1 MNTSINIHR
10 LILLFL
16 GFLLLSLIPSFFGWF
31 LAITLVS
38 VQVFVVICLFDYF
51 RKTSMRKNF
60 GLVLSA
66 MIMALMISLIVL
78 NVKFSGSV

>member
-16 GFLLLSLIPSFFGWF
+16 GSLLLSLIPSFFGWF

-38 VQVFVVICLFDYF
+38 VQAFVVICVVDYF
-51 RKTSMRKNF
+51 RKTNMRKNF

-66 MIMALMISLIVL
+66 MIIALMMSLIVL
-78 NVKFSGSV
+78 NVKF

>member
-1 MNTSINIHR
+1 MNASINIHR

-31 LAITLVS
+31 LAFTLVS
-38 VQVFVVICLFDYF
+38 VIAFVVICIIDYF
-51 RKTSMRKNF
+51 RKTNIRKNF
-60 GLVLSA
+60 GLVLST
-66 MIMALMISLIVL
+66 MIIALIISVIVL